1 MEKDDPE
8 FPEAEFK
15 SFLDFILSL
24 KKDLSLDIPL
34 LRDLAALIVMKEI
47 SFSENNDLQKDLE
60 KKNSVQKNPV
70 HKDPVL
76 KSPLQKGPIQGKIDR
91 LYRRLCRVQEELG
104 RLDLKKGSPE
114 KEQGRV
120 LEDIV
125 FSGIDFSRYGALDE
139 KDFENFFMEG
149 LDDFNESIFIKNFGL
164 KKEAVFSL
172 LKRGY
177 EKIPGSYRLSTGLKS
192 GDIILIIS
200 VMRTLDTS
208 PEMKELFEIRD
219 IQKEL
224 RNLFSFL
231 EDDPRVPGSPLRPGI
246 IGIKKLYRLLVSGLD
261 NVQITHEDGMTTKLF
276 VNSQLDLAGTFRPD
290 NKPWT
295 RVLILTD

>member
-1 MEKDDPE
+1 MEKDDPV
-8 FPEAEFK
+8 FPETEFK

-24 KKDLSLDIPL
+24 KKDLSLEIPL

-47 SFSENNDLQKDLE
+47 SFSENNDPQKDL
-60 KKNSVQKNPV
+60 VQKYPV
-70 HKDPVL
+70 
-76 KSPLQKGPIQGKIDR
+76 QKGPVLGKIDR
-91 LYRRLCRVQEELG
+91 LYRRLRRVQEELG
-104 RLDLKKGSPE
+104 RLDLKKRSPE
-114 KEQGRV
+114 KERGEI

-125 FSGIDFSRYGALDE
+125 FSGIDFSRYGVLDE
-139 KDFENFFMEG
+139 IDFENFYLEG
-149 LDDFNESIFIKNFGL
+149 LDDFGESTFLKNFGI

-208 PEMKELFEIRD
+208 PDTEELFEVRD

-231 EDDPRVPGSPLRPGI
+231 EDDRRVPGSKFRPGI
-246 IGIKKLYRLLVSGLD
+246 KGTEKLYRLLVSGLD
-261 NVQITHEDGMTTKLF
+261 NVQITHGDGMTTKLF
-276 VNSQLDLAGTFRPD
+276 INSQLDLAGTFRPD